1 MNSTLTT
8 KQKVEQVLSIGDS
21 YSAGIGANGAPDE
34 WGFTNCSRYAGA
46 WPVLLSEKD
55 EWKDFGKDGQKP
67 SLTFGPCSGNVMVDV
82 RENMLEQG
90 DAKDTSQ
97 MGIHDWPYTP
107 IGKPQIAVMTISGN
121 DVKFSG
127 IVNDC
132 VFRYWPK
139 MGCDQRLADS
149 KRILESPE
157 FKQELRLT
165 YAKVIGAGRQAGGAD
180 PPESFQLYAGK
191 CRNSKIFKTSY

>member
-1 MNSTLTT
+1 M
-8 KQKVEQVLSIGDS
+8 
-21 YSAGIGANGAPDE
+21 A
-34 WGFTNCSRYAGA
+34 
-46 WPVLLSEKD
+46 
-55 EWKDFGKDGQKP
+55 
-67 SLTFGPCSGNVMVDV
+67 FGPCSGNVMVDV

-139 MGCDQRLADS
+139 MGLKLLALEDKQGVRIHPKASSSTRVSVVTLKYSRRLKAVDHY
-149 KRILESPE
+149 
-157 FKQELRLT
+157 F
-165 YAKVIGAGRQAGGAD
+165 A
-180 PPESFQLYAGK
+180 
-191 CRNSKIFKTSY
+191 

>member
-139 MGCDQRLADS
+139 MGLKLLALED
-149 KRILESPE
+149 KQGVRIHPKASSSTRVSVVTLKYSR
-157 FKQELRLT
+157 RLT
-165 YAKVIGAGRQAGGAD
+165 DIH
-180 PPESFQLYAGK
+180 
-191 CRNSKIFKTSY
+191 